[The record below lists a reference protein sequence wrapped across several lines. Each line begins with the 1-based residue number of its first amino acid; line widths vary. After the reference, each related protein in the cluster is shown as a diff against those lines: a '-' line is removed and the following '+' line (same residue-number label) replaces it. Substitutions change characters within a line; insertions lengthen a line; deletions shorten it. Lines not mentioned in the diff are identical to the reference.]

1 MRSLPAHSFNPMTRS
16 PEQDSQPLVSVI
28 LDNYNYGRFLQTAIE
43 SVLTQTYLNYELI
56 VVDDGST
63 DNSREIIESYG
74 DRLIA
79 IFQENAGQEA
89 AFTAGLARAR
99 GEIICFLDSDDYYYP
114 DKLVKVVAAYAAH
127 PEWVQL
133 THCWTAVNGAGKT
146 TGSSASNKLSQGDV
160 RPLLLK
166 WGRYASGISSSL
178 TYRRSVLAKVMPIP
192 RCGGGDSYLNVTVPF
207 YGQVGCINEPLMFY
221 RIHGNNLQARS
232 TNIAYLLQQRQ
243 QMATYLN
250 QVAAQFSLSARFDLR
265 RDADYRALEA
275 MQRGGVPF
283 WEALSI
289 IGLSLR
295 ESWGVGR
302 SFKDMLIR
310 LINRSMYVLFPQQG
324 LLILQYGLRG
334 YLRHRRPQP
343 YKKTEPIS

>member
-1 MRSLPAHSFNPMTRS
+1 MKAPSITPMNSPLENSSF
-16 PEQDSQPLVSVI
+16 PLVSVI
-28 LDNYNYGRFLQTAIE
+28 LDNYNYGRFLKTAIE
-43 SVLTQTYLNYELI
+43 SVLNQTYQNVELI

-63 DNSREIIESYG
+63 DESRNIIESYG
-74 DRLIA
+74 DRFIA

-89 AFTAGLARAR
+89 AFTTGLARAR

-114 DKLVKVVAAYAAH
+114 EKIEKVVAAYAAH

-133 THCWTAVNGAGKT
+133 THCWTAVNAEGEI
-146 TGSSASNKLSQGDV
+146 TGSSASNRLSQGDV

-207 YGQVGCINEPLMFY
+207 YGQVGSINEPLMFY

-232 TNIAYLLQQRQ
+232 TDITYLLRQRQ
-243 QMATYLN
+243 QMAAYLN
-250 QVAAQFSLSARFDLR
+250 QVAAQFGLRDRFDLR

-275 MQRGGVPF
+275 MQRGGIPL

-302 SFKDMLIR
+302 SLKDTLIR
-310 LINRSMYVLFPQQG
+310 LMNRSMYVLFPEQG

-334 YLRHRRPQP
+334 YLRHKRTYQRTC
-343 YKKTEPIS
+343 KKTEPIS

>member
-1 MRSLPAHSFNPMTRS
+1 MSVQTQPPIQDAAIPHPSL
-16 PEQDSQPLVSVI
+16 PLVSVI

-43 SVLTQTYLNYELI
+43 SVFQQTYPNFELI

-63 DNSREIIESYG
+63 DNSREIIRSYG
-74 DRLIA
+74 DRLTA

-89 AFTAGLARAR
+89 SFTAGLARAS
-99 GEIICFLDSDDYYYP
+99 GEIICFLDSDDYFYP
-114 DKLVKVVAAYAAH
+114 EKLAKVVAAYQAN
-127 PEWVQL
+127 PDWVQI
-133 THCWTAVNGAGKT
+133 THCWTSVNASGVK

-178 TYRRSVLAKVMPIP
+178 TYRRAVLEKVMPIP

-207 YGQVGCINEPLMFY
+207 HGTVGCINEPLMFY

-232 TNIAYLLQQRQ
+232 TNIAYLLQQRR

-250 QVAAQFSLSARFDLR
+250 QVATEFGLSDRFDLR

-275 MQRGGVPF
+275 MQRGGVSLV
-283 WEALSI
+283 EALSI

-295 ESWGVGR
+295 ESWGVKR
-302 SFKDMLIR
+302 SLKDTLIR
-310 LINRSMYVLFPQQG
+310 LLNRSVYVLFPKQG
-324 LLILQYGLRG
+324 LLLLQYGLRG
-334 YLRHRRPQP
+334 YLK
-343 YKKTEPIS
+343 YKSTGQAPAS